1 MLVKLVAGPRVPV
14 AGGGARPDRFHFFSL
29 GLCSLSF
36 CAALGWRL
44 AGRLDGRGEGC
55 GCAVHPAVR
64 SGQCRAGAARGA
76 PRGPGRRPCVL
87 GCEGRARKEVCQSTD
102 LCTELRIP

>member
-14 AGGGARPDRFHFFSL
+14 AGARPDRFHFFSL

-76 PRGPGRRPCVL
+76 PRGPGRVCSAVKAGQGKRYVSRRTCVPN
-87 GCEGRARKEVCQSTD
+87 CEYRNRT
-102 LCTELRIP
+102 